1 MRYLWTEDTGAG
13 LHFWKLVNQLFFD
26 NELVVESKGS
36 NQGLLD
42 AVIDLDIKTISEL
55 ATKAGVSKP
64 TIYEYI
70 NGKSPLSAAFIRLCD
85 YLNVDPH
92 EILIE
97 TETAS
102 MED

>member
-1 MRYLWTEDTGAG
+1 M
-13 LHFWKLVNQLFFD
+13 KNLVL
-26 NELVVESKGS
+26 NEKELRKRM
-36 NQGLLD
+36 
-42 AVIDLDIKTISEL
+42 IDLDVKTINEL

-85 YLNVDPH
+85 YLNVDPY

-97 TETAS
+97 TETTS
-102 MED
+102 TED

>member
-1 MRYLWTEDTGAG
+1 MKNLI
-13 LHFWKLVNQLFFD
+13 L
-26 NELVVESKGS
+26 NEKELRKKM
-36 NQGLLD
+36 
-42 AVIDLDIKTISEL
+42 IDLDIKTINEL

-70 NGKSPLSAAFIRLCD
+70 KGKSPLSAAFIRLCY

>member
-1 MRYLWTEDTGAG
+1 MKNLILNEKELRK
-13 LHFWKLVNQLFFD
+13 KL
-26 NELVVESKGS
+26 
-36 NQGLLD
+36 
-42 AVIDLDIKTISEL
+42 IDLDIKTINEL
-55 ATKAGVSKP
+55 AAKAGVSKP

-85 YLNVDPH
+85 YLDVDPH

>member
-1 MRYLWTEDTGAG
+1 MKNLI
-13 LHFWKLVNQLFFD
+13 L
-26 NELVVESKGS
+26 NEKELRKKM
-36 NQGLLD
+36 
-42 AVIDLDIKTISEL
+42 IDLDIKTINEL

-97 TETAS
+97 AETTSAETTSTE
-102 MED
+102 D

>member
-1 MRYLWTEDTGAG
+1 MKNLI
-13 LHFWKLVNQLFFD
+13 L
-26 NELVVESKGS
+26 NEKELRKKM
-36 NQGLLD
+36 
-42 AVIDLDIKTISEL
+42 IDLDIKTINEL
-55 ATKAGVSKP
+55 AAKAGVSKP

-70 NGKSPLSAAFIRLCD
+70 NGKSPLSAAFIRLGD

>member
-1 MRYLWTEDTGAG
+1 MKNLI
-13 LHFWKLVNQLFFD
+13 L
-26 NELVVESKGS
+26 NEKEFRKKM
-36 NQGLLD
+36 
-42 AVIDLDIKTISEL
+42 IDSDIKTINEL
-55 ATKAGVSKP
+55 AAKAGVSKP

-85 YLNVDPH
+85 YLNVDPY

>member
-1 MRYLWTEDTGAG
+1 MKNLI
-13 LHFWKLVNQLFFD
+13 L
-26 NELVVESKGS
+26 NEKELRKKM
-36 NQGLLD
+36 
-42 AVIDLDIKTISEL
+42 IDLDIKTINEL

-97 TETAS
+97 TEPTS
-102 MED
+102 TED

>member
-1 MRYLWTEDTGAG
+1 MKDLILSE
-13 LHFWKLVNQLFFD
+13 K
-26 NELVVESKGS
+26 ELRKKM
-36 NQGLLD
+36 
-42 AVIDLDIKTISEL
+42 IDLDIKTINEL
-55 ATKAGVSKP
+55 AIKAGVSKP

-97 TETAS
+97 SETSSTE
-102 MED
+102 D